1 TTSHSLLRESMK
13 RMAYGIVVAGLM
25 AAGAPLLIAQGQG
38 QDHAPI
44 LIPDSSVENPGEHG
58 VAAHTNHLIRVT
70 PNAVGSAP
78 AGETPA
84 SIAAAYNVTGSL
96 VGSDVIAIVDAY
108 HYPTALNDFNVF
120 AAKFGLPTQAST

>member
-1 TTSHSLLRESMK
+1 MK
-13 RMAYGIVVAGLM
+13 RIVCGIVVAGLM
-25 AAGAPLLIAQGQG
+25 AAGSPLLIAQGRG

-44 LIPDSSVENPGEHG
+44 LIPDSSVENPGERG

-70 PNAVGSAP
+70 PNAVGTAP

-84 SIAAAYNVTGSL
+84 SISAVYSLTSSL

-108 HYPTALNDFNVF
+108 HYPIALYDFNVF
-120 AAKFGLPTQAST
+120 ATQFGLPT